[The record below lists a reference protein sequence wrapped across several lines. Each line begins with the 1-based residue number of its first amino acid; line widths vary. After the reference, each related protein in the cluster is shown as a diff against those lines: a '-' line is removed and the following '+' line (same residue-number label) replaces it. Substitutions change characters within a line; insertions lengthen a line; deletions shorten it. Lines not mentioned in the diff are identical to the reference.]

1 MEMGASRT
9 GQTAQVLEA
18 TMKNVMKGIIMTM
31 ETKEQFDGR
40 WLPTLDVSL
49 SVSGENQILYKFF
62 EKETTTNLTVQKR
75 AAMGENQK
83 VQILSNEVT

>member
-1 MEMGASRT
+1 
-9 GQTAQVLEA
+9 
-18 TMKNVMKGIIMTM
+18 MKNVMKGISMTM
-31 ETKEQFDGR
+31 G
-40 WLPTLDVSL
+40 LSTLDVSL

>member
-1 MEMGASRT
+1 
-9 GQTAQVLEA
+9 
-18 TMKNVMKGIIMTM
+18 MKHVMKGISVTM
-31 ETKEQFDGR
+31 GLST
-40 WLPTLDVSL
+40 PDVSL

-62 EKETTTNLTVQKR
+62 EEETTTNLTVQKR